1 MQRGISRHSPNQ
13 NILISDCCFFY
24 RTIKNHKILMLFF
37 FKFLFEL
44 FYLVFNMGRTVPSFR
59 PALEHEIESWKNFK
73 RALRP
78 EDQKIFNKLMN
89 YARIHADAGSMS
101 ARPMLSE
108 ILFISFAVEQE
119 KRIELLEEKV
129 KKLEE
134 LIRGKD

>member
-1 MQRGISRHSPNQ
+1 MRRFQIYSLNRFSKRA
-13 NILISDCCFFY
+13 
-24 RTIKNHKILMLFF
+24 IKNHKILMLFF

-73 RALRP
+73 RALRA
-78 EDQKIFNKLMN
+78 EEQKIFNKLMN

-108 ILFISFAVEQE
+108 VLFLSFAVEQE
-119 KRIELLEEKV
+119 KKIEMLEKKVKELEEMMK
-129 KKLEE
+129 
-134 LIRGKD
+134 GKG

>member
-1 MQRGISRHSPNQ
+1 
-13 NILISDCCFFY
+13 
-24 RTIKNHKILMLFF
+24 
-37 FKFLFEL
+37 
-44 FYLVFNMGRTVPSFR
+44 MGRTVPSFR

-78 EDQKIFNKLMN
+78 EEQKIFNKLMN

-119 KRIELLEEKV
+119 KRIELLEERV
-129 KKLEE
+129 KELEE
-134 LIRGKD
+134 TIRGKD